1 MREEI
6 MFKKKKN
13 ENNKT
18 QNINDKIKEQKN
30 VLMDEGEKKE
40 RKIMKRIAL
49 VCALVAVVG
58 GSFYGGMSYGRLLPA
73 SHRYYFKKYMLMPQ
87 AALPL
92 CSRCRKVFRNSNG

>member
-1 MREEI
+1 
-6 MFKKKKN
+6 MFKNKKN
-13 ENNKT
+13 EKTNNI
-18 QNINDKIKEQKN
+18 NNDKIKEQKN

-73 SHRYYFKKYMLMPQ
+73 D
-87 AALPL
+87 
-92 CSRCRKVFRNSNG
+92 RKSVV